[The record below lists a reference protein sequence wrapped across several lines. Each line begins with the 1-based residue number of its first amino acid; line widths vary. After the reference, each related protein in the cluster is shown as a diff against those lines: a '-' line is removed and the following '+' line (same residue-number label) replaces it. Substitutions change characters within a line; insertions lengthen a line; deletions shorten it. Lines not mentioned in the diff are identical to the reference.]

1 MDTIEDLM
9 TSTLLR
15 RNDAPR
21 TEAIVRTC
29 TAGVIWTDHE
39 RVVSG
44 FGVAIVRDGLIA
56 ELYTVITK
64 VPR

>member
-1 MDTIEDLM
+1 M
-9 TSTLLR
+9 TSSLLR
-15 RNDAPR
+15 LFNQRNDALR
-21 TEAIVRTC
+21 TEAIVGTC
-29 TAGVIWTDHE
+29 TAGVTWTDHE

-64 VPR
+64 ALQS